1 MLTDRC
7 IWRIARGWLAL
18 LPLLAACSSDPIALA
33 PSTPET
39 PWRIPPQSEKAS
51 PLTGGPAA
59 AAGGVTGAAGQ
70 SLPTVTGGAANVVE
84 AQRSS
89 PASADRVN
97 VERNRE
103 YDLAALID
111 LAQRSNPQTR
121 EAWERARQ
129 AALAVGLVQSAYV
142 PQLSA
147 EALAGYQ
154 RTPMPIPPS
163 VFPQGFFTA
172 ETRELVPSLA
182 IKWLLFD
189 FGRRQAAERNAREN
203 SFVANVAFT
212 GEHQKLIFAVSRSYY
227 ALSAAR
233 GKLRAAERGLK
244 TAEFDRDAVQARRS
258 HGLATSVELAKA
270 QRQYAQARFTLEH
283 AAGTERTAYAA
294 VLASVGLEPT
304 SGIRIAEGSEPPFPE
319 KPAADVGQYV
329 AQALSNRPD
338 IIAGLGKVRAAQAI
352 LDKERAEH
360 KPTVAL
366 VGSLY
371 QNIGAL
377 SVEGSPYYSVNKPG
391 GALFLQFSWP
401 LFDGGRRDIQSRIAS
416 AEVSAASETL
426 EHARQTAAKEVAD
439 AYYGLTT
446 ALAEHDA
453 ALTLTAAARTS
464 HAGALGAYRNGVGTY
479 TSLSDEENALVQ
491 AETQLE
497 DARASAQT
505 AASALAFAT
514 GSHGSLEGGAVP
526 PTAR

>member
-1 MLTDRC
+1 MPD
-7 IWRIARGWLAL
+7 
-18 LPLLAACSSDPIALA
+18 
-33 PSTPET
+33 
-39 PWRIPPQSEKAS
+39 AS
-51 PLTGGPAA
+51 QNSAMM
-59 AAGGVTGAAGQ
+59 TGA
-70 SLPTVTGGAANVVE
+70 SANV
-84 AQRSS
+84 AQEQR
-89 PASADRVN
+89 PATAREDKVT

-103 YDLAALID
+103 YDLSALID
-111 LAQRSNPQTR
+111 LAQRTNPQTR

-129 AALAVGLVQSAYV
+129 AALAVGLVQSAYA

-154 RTPMPIPPS
+154 RTPLPIPKS
-163 VFPQGFFTA
+163 VFPQGYFTA
-172 ETRELVPSLA
+172 QTAELVPSLA

-189 FGRRQAAERNAREN
+189 FGRREAAERSAREN

-212 GEHQKLIFAVSRSYY
+212 GEHQKLIFAVSRTYY

-244 TAEFDRDAVQARRS
+244 TAELDRDAVQTRRS

-270 QRQYAQARFTLEH
+270 QRQYAQARFTLER
-283 AAGTERTAYAA
+283 AAGAERTSYAA
-294 VLASVGLEPT
+294 LLASVGLEPT
-304 SGIRIAEGSEPPFPE
+304 SDIRIAEGSEQPLPA
-319 KPAADVGQYV
+319 KPAGNVGQYV

-338 IIAGLGKVRAAQAI
+338 IIAGLGKVRAAQAM

-366 VGSLY
+366 AASLY

-377 SVEGSPYYSVNKPG
+377 SVESSPYYSVNKPG

-401 LFDGGRRDIQSRIAS
+401 LFDGGRRDIQIRIAS
-416 AEVSAASETL
+416 AEVNAASEAL

-439 AYYGLTT
+439 AYYSLTT

-453 ALTLTAAARTS
+453 AVTLIAAARTS
-464 HAGALGAYRNGVGTY
+464 YAGALGAYRNGVGTY

-497 DARASAQT
+497 DARANVQT

-514 GSHGSLEGGAVP
+514 SSYGSFAKGAAVS

>member
-1 MLTDRC
+1 MLTDRW
-7 IWRIARGWLAL
+7 IRRFAREGLVL

-33 PSTPET
+33 PSSPDT
-39 PWRIPPQSEKAS
+39 PWRIPPQSDTAS
-51 PLTGGPAA
+51 SLAGRPS
-59 AAGGVTGAAGQ
+59 AGGAGDAGQ
-70 SLPTVTGGAANVVE
+70 SSPTMTAGAANAKQ
-84 AQRSS
+84 AQR
-89 PASADRVN
+89 PADAVGDKVT
-97 VERNRE
+97 VERNRD

-129 AALAVGLVQSAYV
+129 AALAVGLVESAYA

-154 RTPMPIPPS
+154 RTPLPIPPS

-189 FGRRQAAERNAREN
+189 FGRRQASERSAREN

-212 GEHQKLIFAVSRSYY
+212 GAHQKLIFAVSRSYY

-233 GKLRAAERGLK
+233 GRLHAAERGLK
-244 TAEFDRDAVQARRS
+244 TAELDRDAVQARRS
-258 HGLATSVELAKA
+258 HGLATTVELAKA
-270 QRQYAQARFTLEH
+270 QRQYAQARFTLER

-294 VLASVGLEPT
+294 LLASVGLEPT
-304 SGIRIAEGSEPPFPE
+304 SEIRIAEGSEQALPGKPPG
-319 KPAADVGQYV
+319 DVGQYV

-338 IIAGLGKVRAAQAI
+338 IIAGLGKVRAAQAV

-360 KPTVAL
+360 KPTIAL
-366 VGSLY
+366 AASVY

-377 SVEGSPYYSVNKPG
+377 SVDSSPWYSINKPG

-401 LFDGGRRDIQSRIAS
+401 LLDGGRRDTQVRIAG
-416 AEVSAASETL
+416 AEVSAANEAL

-464 HAGALGAYRNGVGTY
+464 YAGALGAYRNGVGTY

-497 DARASAQT
+497 DARADAQT

-514 GSHGSLEGGAVP
+514 GSYGLLAKAGSLGSP
-526 PTAR
+526 SQ

>member
-1 MLTDRC
+1 MMTDRAM
-7 IWRIARGWLAL
+7 WRLAL
-18 LPLLAACSSDPIALA
+18 GGLAMLPLLAACYSDPITLA

-39 PWRIPPQSEKAS
+39 PWRIPPQSEGAS
-51 PLTGGPAA
+51 AVAGGPSG
-59 AAGGVTGAAGQ
+59 AGRATEDAG
-70 SLPTVTGGAANVVE
+70 
-84 AQRSS
+84 RSS
-89 PASADRVN
+89 AKLTEGTASVAQEQQPSTARADRVT

-103 YDLAALID
+103 YDLSALID
-111 LAQRSNPQTR
+111 LAQRTNPQTR

-129 AALAVGLVQSAYV
+129 AALAVGLVQSAYA

-154 RTPMPIPPS
+154 RTPLPIPKT
-163 VFPQGFFTA
+163 VFPQGYFTA
-172 ETRELVPSLA
+172 ETAELIPSLA

-189 FGRRQAAERNAREN
+189 FGRREAAERSAREN

-244 TAEFDRDAVQARRS
+244 TAELDRDAVQSRRS

-270 QRQYAQARFTLEH
+270 QRQHAQARFTLER
-283 AAGTERTAYAA
+283 AAGAERTSYAA

-304 SGIRIAEGSEPPFPE
+304 SDIRIAEGSEEPLPA
-319 KPAADVGQYV
+319 KPAGNVGQYV

-338 IIAGLGKVRAAQAI
+338 IIAGLGKVRAAEAM

-360 KPTVAL
+360 KPTIAL
-366 VGSLY
+366 AGSLY

-377 SVEGSPYYSVNKPG
+377 SVESSPYYSVNKPG

-401 LFDGGRRDIQSRIAS
+401 LFDGKRRDTQIRIAS
-416 AEVSAASETL
+416 AEVSAASEAL
-426 EHARQTAAKEVAD
+426 EHARQMAAKEVAD
-439 AYYGLTT
+439 AYYSLTT

-453 ALTLTAAARTS
+453 AVTLTAAARTS

-491 AETQLE
+491 AETELE
-497 DARASAQT
+497 DARADVQT

-514 GSHGSLEGGAVP
+514 SSYGSFAKDGSVA
-526 PTAR
+526 PTAH

>member
-7 IWRIARGWLAL
+7 IWRFARAGLVI
-18 LPLLAACSSDPIALA
+18 LPLLAACSSDPITLA
-33 PSTPET
+33 PSTPDT
-39 PWRIPPQSEKAS
+39 PWRIPPQSDTAS
-51 PLTGGPAA
+51 SLAGGPSSGGATGDAA
-59 AAGGVTGAAGQ
+59 K
-70 SLPTVTGGAANVVE
+70 SSPTMTGGAANAAQ
-84 AQRSS
+84 AQR
-89 PASADRVN
+89 PANAVADKVT
-97 VERNRE
+97 VERSRE

-129 AALAVGLVQSAYV
+129 AALAVGLVESAYV

-154 RTPMPIPPS
+154 RTPLPIPPS

-182 IKWLLFD
+182 VKWLLFD
-189 FGRRQAAERNAREN
+189 FGRRQAAERGAREN

-212 GEHQKLIFAVSRSYY
+212 GEHQKLIFAVSRSFY

-233 GKLRAAERGLK
+233 GRLRAAERGLK
-244 TAEFDRDAVQARRS
+244 TAELDRDAVQARRS

-270 QRQYAQARFTLEH
+270 QRQYAQARFTLER
-283 AAGTERTAYAA
+283 AAGAERTAYAA
-294 VLASVGLEPT
+294 LLASVGLEPT
-304 SGIRIAEGSEPPFPE
+304 SEIRIAEGSEQPLPG
-319 KPAADVGQYV
+319 KPAGDVGQYV

-338 IIAGLGKVRAAQAI
+338 IIAGLGKVRAAQAM

-366 VGSLY
+366 TASVY

-377 SVEGSPYYSVNKPG
+377 SVDSSPWYSLNKPG

-401 LFDGGRRDIQSRIAS
+401 LLDGGRRDTQVRIAS
-416 AEVSAASETL
+416 AEVSAANDAL
-426 EHARQTAAKEVAD
+426 EHARQTAAKDVAD
-439 AYYGLTT
+439 AYYALTT

-464 HAGALGAYRNGVGTY
+464 HGGALGAYRNGVGTY

-497 DARASAQT
+497 DARADAQT

-514 GSHGSLEGGAVP
+514 GSYGWLAKTGSLP
-526 PTAR
+526 PTAH

>member
-1 MLTDRC
+1 M
-7 IWRIARGWLAL
+7 WRLARVGLVV
-18 LPLLAACSSDPIALA
+18 LPLLPACASDTITLA
-33 PSTPET
+33 PSTPEA
-39 PWRIPPQSEKAS
+39 PWRIPSQSEGATPSAS
-51 PLTGGPAA
+51 APSA
-59 AAGGVTGAAGQ
+59 AAGGATGDARQ
-70 SLPTVTGGAANVVE
+70 DSPTTTGGTANVVE
-84 AQRSS
+84 AKRHST
-89 PASADRVN
+89 ASTDKVI

-129 AALAVGLVQSAYV
+129 AALAVGLVESAYA

-154 RTPMPIPPS
+154 RTPLPIPPS
-163 VFPQGFFTA
+163 VFPQGYFTA
-172 ETRELVPSLA
+172 ETAELVPSLA

-189 FGRRQAAERNAREN
+189 FGRRQAADRNAREN

-233 GKLRAAERGLK
+233 GRLRAAERGLK
-244 TAEFDRDAVQARRS
+244 TAELDRDAVQARRS

-270 QRQYAQARFTLEH
+270 QRQYAQARFTLER
-283 AAGTERTAYAA
+283 AAGRERTAYAA
-294 VLASVGLEPT
+294 LLASVGLEPT
-304 SGIRIAEGSEPPFPE
+304 SEIRIAEDSEQLLPG
-319 KPAADVGQYV
+319 KPVGDVGQYV

-338 IIAGLGKVRAAQAI
+338 VIAGLGKVRAAQAM

-366 VGSLY
+366 VASIY

-377 SVEGSPYYSVNKPG
+377 SVDSSPYYSLNKPG

-401 LFDGGRRDIQSRIAS
+401 LLDGGLRDTQVRIAS
-416 AEVSAASETL
+416 AEVSAASEAL
-426 EHARQTAAKEVAD
+426 ERARQTAAKEVAD

-491 AETQLE
+491 AETELE
-497 DARASAQT
+497 DARANAQT

-514 GSHGSLEGGAVP
+514 GSYGSLAKNTLAA
-526 PTAR
+526 PTVR